1 MKIISEKYRTL
12 FLIKSEIMTLLLFKF
27 STVVN

>member
-1 MKIISEKYRTL
+1 MKIISEEYRTL